1 MWPFTTAPSPFVALE
16 DLSAEYDFIVIGG
29 GNAGCVLARRLSE
42 DPSKTV
48 LLVERGDGDDSWLT
62 RVPLT
67 STYQFSDGKHS
78 NVFSSVYEEHIGRSV
93 TCVTGLGLGGC
104 TRINGCQYTCGAP
117 AEFDSWS
124 RDGRH
129 GWSYAEL
136 KPFFKKSETWLGR
149 DRREYHGYSGPLY
162 VESYEGYYFK
172 SFEAVEKTCRRI
184 LPTIEDMHS
193 PTDPSI
199 GWCKMQYTMDSSG
212 CRSSSY
218 RAYLPMEILASRKDR
233 LHVYTGALARKL
245 IFDRNGDGPICV
257 RGVEI
262 QGTNSDSISVNVR
275 AKCEVILCCGAL
287 RTPQLLLL
295 SGVGPRKHLQ
305 EMNVDVVLDS
315 PGVGEHLQDHL
326 IVLTGYNCP
335 LIDSIWAMLVR
346 PTVLIRE
353 LYNYLRYGTGWFLG
367 TLVELEIFFL
377 SSLVE
382 KDGRVKPIS
391 KEREDPFNPENI
403 PDIAVLPSPLSDP
416 RVEGAN
422 KWQGLFG
429 LNPALLKVTS
439 RGSLRLRS
447 LDPKDAPLCNLNYLN
462 TPEDRNA
469 MRAALRLSAEIARK
483 MCDAGYPLKETYVPK
498 SLEDADLDVFIQERA
513 DSMYH
518 YSSTC
523 RMAPLDDTLP
533 GVVDNDLRVHGT
545 TNLRIVDAS
554 IFPAVPATHPQALVY
569 AVAEKCADMIVKGHS
584 SMK

>member
-16 DLSAEYDFIVIGG
+16 DLSAEYDFIVVGG

-78 NVFSSVYEEHIGRSV
+78 NVFSSVYEERIGRSV
-93 TCVTGLGLGGC
+93 TSVTGLGLGGC
-104 TRINGCQYTCGAP
+104 TRQRLS
-117 AEFDSWS
+117 FDSWS

-172 SFEAVEKTCRRI
+172 SFEAVEKACRRI

-199 GWCKMQYTMDSSG
+199 GW
-212 CRSSSY
+212 
-218 RAYLPMEILASRKDR
+218 KDR
-233 LHVYTGALARKL
+233 LHVCTGALARNWFL
-245 IFDRNGDGPICV
+245 IGMATGQCV

-262 QGTNSDSISVNVR
+262 QGINSDSVSSI
-275 AKCEVILCCGAL
+275 
-287 RTPQLLLL
+287 
-295 SGVGPRKHLQ
+295 GVGPRKHLQ
-305 EMNVDVVLDS
+305 EMNVNVVLDS

-335 LIDSIWAMLVR
+335 LFDSIWAMIVR

-403 PDIAVLPSPLSDP
+403 PDIAILPSPLSDP

-422 KWQGLFG
+422 KWKGLFG

-439 RGSLRLRS
+439 RGSL
-447 LDPKDAPLCNLNYLN
+447 P
-462 TPEDRNA
+462 
-469 MRAALRLSAEIARK
+469 EIARK

-523 RMAPLDDTLP
+523 RMAPLDDPLP

-584 SMK
+584 SKK